1 LDEEMRHAVPPD
13 RRRLALVATP
23 LLAAL
28 ALSLVIA
35 AGDRPLARRRE
46 TGRARTR
53 AAIALRDHVIP
64 FQKWGTKLFTLPLLE
79 EAYDDVVYL
88 TQDRPGDKRAE
99 LVAAL
104 ERALAAHD
112 DVDLFLLAHGNRFVD
127 WVAAID
133 PALRARLRL
142 VYNTGCGG
150 AGQAADWRAAGADV
164 YVGHAAPQSLSPA
177 FYFYFLRRWARG
189 WTLDEAVAAA
199 NRAAARRLSW
209 FGMAGGPFDAS
220 AEIFGPRD
228 LWVGAS
234 ADGGAR

>member
-1 LDEEMRHAVPPD
+1 MRPVVSPD

-28 ALSLVIA
+28 ALALVMA

-46 TGRARTR
+46 PGRARTR

-64 FQKWGTKLFTLPLLE
+64 FQKWGTRLFTLPLLE
-79 EAYDDVVYL
+79 EAYNDVVYL
-88 TQDRPGDKRAE
+88 TQERPGDKRAE

-104 ERALAAHD
+104 ERALADHD

-150 AGQAADWRAAGADV
+150 AGQADDWLAAGADV
-164 YVGHAAPQSLSPA
+164 YVGHAAPQSMSPA

-189 WTLDEAVAAA
+189 WTLDEAVGAA
-199 NRAAARRLSW
+199 NRAAALRLSW
-209 FGMAGGPFDAS
+209 FGMTGGPFEAG
-220 AEIFGPRD
+220 AEIFGPRE
-228 LWVGAS
+228 LWLGAGS
-234 ADGGAR
+234 GGGAR

>member
-1 LDEEMRHAVPPD
+1 MRPAVPPD

-28 ALSLVIA
+28 ALALVIA
-35 AGDRPLARRRE
+35 AGDRPL
-46 TGRARTR
+46 
-53 AAIALRDHVIP
+53 
-64 FQKWGTKLFTLPLLE
+64 
-79 EAYDDVVYL
+79 YL
-88 TQDRPGDKRAE
+88 TQDRPGDRRAE

-104 ERALAAHD
+104 ERALADHD

-127 WVAAID
+127 WIAAID

-142 VYNTGCGG
+142 VYNTGCAG
-150 AGQAADWRAAGADV
+150 AGQADDWRAAGADV
-164 YVGHAAPQSLSPA
+164 YVGHAAPQSMSPA
-177 FYFYFLRRWARG
+177 FYFYFLRRWTRG

-209 FGMAGGPFDAS
+209 FGMAGGPLDAR
-220 AEIFGPRD
+220 AEFFGPRE
-228 LWVGAS
+228 LWVGAG